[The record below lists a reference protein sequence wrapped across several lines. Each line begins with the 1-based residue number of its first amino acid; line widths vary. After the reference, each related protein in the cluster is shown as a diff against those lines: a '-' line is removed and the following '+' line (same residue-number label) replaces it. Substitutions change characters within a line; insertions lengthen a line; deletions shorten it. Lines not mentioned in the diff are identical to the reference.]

1 MNKNNVKK
9 FNGTIQISQHKGVV
23 NVENITNCLP
33 VDKPE
38 YGKMLSD
45 IQVNMPAIKE
55 ASSNFYKSHSQFMG
69 VTVDITALTPLR
81 SIKHTLAEIDQTKN
95 ALTGAYISVKKHK
108 NKLAKLSFRLEQATD
123 PIEKESLSISI
134 EEKNIQIEES
144 KNSVGGAVRKL
155 SFFISQYNNL
165 LSKINK
171 DYITEEDYEKEET
184 KYHIMTA
191 IKQGLTAARSKNG
204 VIDEGNHIYFF
215 ELGIN
220 GAQAQLEFD
229 AYFHTEMELLKEGK
243 APTHEMTLQW
253 IEALAEKWAQNPI
266 HFAERRGFKTL
277 EKSSL
282 VNLRLDNEGE

>member
-1 MNKNNVKK
+1 M
-9 FNGTIQISQHKGVV
+9 V

-33 VDKPE
+33 ADKPE

-81 SIKHTLAEIDQTKN
+81 SAKHTLAEIDQTRSS
-95 ALTGAYISVKKHK
+95 LTAAYIGAKKQK
-108 NKLAKLSFRLEQATD
+108 NKLDKLLSRLEQTTD
-123 PIEKESLSISI
+123 RIEKERLGILI
-134 EEKNIQIEES
+134 EEKNIHIEE
-144 KNSVGGAVRKL
+144 NRNLVGGAVRKL

-165 LSKINK
+165 LIKIGK
-171 DYITEEDYEKEET
+171 DTITEEDYEKEEV

-191 IKQGLTAARSKNG
+191 IKQALTAARARNG
-204 VIDEGNHIYFF
+204 IIDEGNHIYLF

-229 AYFHTEMELLKEGK
+229 AYFHTEMELLKEGS

-266 HFAERRGFKTL
+266 YFAERRGFKTL